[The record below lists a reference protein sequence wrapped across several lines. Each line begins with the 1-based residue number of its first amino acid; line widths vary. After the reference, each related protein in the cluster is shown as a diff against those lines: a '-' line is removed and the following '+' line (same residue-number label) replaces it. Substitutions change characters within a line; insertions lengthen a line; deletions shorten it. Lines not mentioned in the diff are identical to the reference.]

1 MKKLLVFIVFVLA
14 CLMPA
19 NAVLKERDL
28 ARTLGVLKAELQA
41 RYEQQQTFMAMYE
54 QSPEFD
60 DMDDEFVEK
69 EEEWTEQ
76 IAHYIDEH
84 IEKFAIIQ

>member
-1 MKKLLVFIVFVLA
+1 
-14 CLMPA
+14 
-19 NAVLKERDL
+19 
-28 ARTLGVLKAELQA
+28 
-41 RYEQQQTFMAMYE
+41 MAMFE
-54 QSPEFD
+54 QFPEFD

-84 IEKFAIIQ
+84 IEKFVIIQ